1 MCVNTLESKRKNNIV
16 NIQQFV
22 LLSVIFSVHLLREEI
37 SFRGIPRRT
46 HPLQRLNK
54 VEGGNFICKS
64 EKSLSNDP
72 LLFSNISFNG
82 KYKTGFTN
90 AARIITQRVI
100 GRREN
105 DFECYLWLCHNKSV
119 QKCC

>member
-1 MCVNTLESKRKNNIV
+1 MQIWKE
-16 NIQQFV
+16 F
-22 LLSVIFSVHLLREEI
+22 E
-37 SFRGIPRRT
+37 
-46 HPLQRLNK
+46 QR
-54 VEGGNFICKS
+54 S
-64 EKSLSNDP
+64 

-82 KYKTGFTN
+82 KYKSGFTN

-100 GRREN
+100 GIREN